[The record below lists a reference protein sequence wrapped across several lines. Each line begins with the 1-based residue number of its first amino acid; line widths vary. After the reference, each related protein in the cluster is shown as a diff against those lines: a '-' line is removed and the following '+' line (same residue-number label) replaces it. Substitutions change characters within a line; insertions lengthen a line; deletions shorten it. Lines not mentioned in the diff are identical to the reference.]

1 MRDVLRQAG
10 ARISCVRVCVRAL
23 LCASA
28 SFTAPSD
35 QAGLCICFHQSP
47 VRAGVSA
54 FSLSVAFVRVCA
66 FLCRESL
73 FVCARAIVCWRLP
86 LSAGNGAQGLAHGS
100 LPGGAGR
107 RVQASACPLADCT
120 RIRVGGAA
128 PFGAARRR
136 RRSRTR
142 SRWRPRRQRQPEYA
156 RMTAY
161 GRRVEGAGNLRG
173 EHGIAACVP
182 AYACR
187 RVGFA
192 RRMCVYACMHIGI
205 RMNVCMCTRIWV
217 CICSR
222 VRLYRA
228 IYYV

>member
-35 QAGLCICFHQSP
+35 QAGLCIYFHQSP

-54 FSLSVAFVRVCA
+54 FALSGASVRVCA

-86 LSAGNGAQGLAHGS
+86 LSASAGSGAQGLAHGS
-100 LPGGAGR
+100 SPEGAGR
-107 RVQASACPLADCT
+107 RVQASACAHADCA

-142 SRWRPRRQRQPEYA
+142 SRWRPRRQRQPECA

-161 GRRVEGAGNLRG
+161 GRRAEGARNMRG
-173 EHGIAACVP
+173 EHGMRR
-182 AYACR
+182 ACR
-187 RVGFA
+187 PTRVGVSVLRGVCA
-192 RRMCVYACMHIGI
+192 YMRACTLVY
-205 RMNVCMCTRIWV
+205 V
-217 CICSR
+217 
-222 VRLYRA
+222 
-228 IYYV
+228 